1 MLTLAKAFMVMMLR
15 KTRNR
20 NLVKNEEERTGPSS
34 PEPSLLLAHEE
45 AGQAETQ
52 NPRN

>member
-1 MLTLAKAFMVMMLR
+1 MLTSAKALKVMKLR

-20 NLVKNEEERTGPSS
+20 NLVKNGEERTGPSS

-45 AGQAETQ
+45 TGQAETQ
-52 NPRN
+52 KPRN